1 MDEAYGMAYLPQTE
15 RAKPPETRTEYEVHP
30 AKGAGWAIYAGT
42 VVSVLGVANA
52 IYGLAA
58 VSDSGFFVNGADYV
72 TGDLNTW
79 GWIVLVIGVVQIAA
93 ALAIWREARWGPW
106 IGIPSLAANAMV
118 QLLWMPSYPLAA
130 LALFAASVLAL
141 YGLIAADS

>member
-1 MDEAYGMAYLPQTE
+1 MDEAYGMAYMPQTE
-15 RAKPPETRTEYEVHP
+15 GATAPATRTESEVHP
-30 AKGAGWAIYAGT
+30 PTGAGWAIYAGT
-42 VVSVLGVANA
+42 VVSVLGVVNA

-58 VSDSGFFVNGADYV
+58 ITDSGFFVNGADYV

-93 ALAIWREARWGPW
+93 ALAIWREARWGRW
-106 IGIPSLAANAMV
+106 IGIPTLAANTMV
-118 QLLWMPSYPLAA
+118 QLLWMPAYPLAA

-141 YGLIAADS
+141 YGLIAAGS